1 MLGIFYHFV
10 NGLRRK
16 ASDTMHALCLLCHL
30 SRYSFFPLDE
40 VCFACCLVCC
50 FCVVVL
56 VAHWVDRQANLNING
71 QAYLNTSRANQHRRT
86 KNSELL
92 QLFTLAQLAVRRQDT
107 RKAGCCVC
115 SLESRPHLS
124 FPQPNSSRRHSKPDI
139 QQKECEVSEQPTEEV

>member
-1 MLGIFYHFV
+1 MDSEEKRVIRCTPYVSFV
-10 NGLRRK
+10 TCHAILSSLSMRCVLLVALFA
-16 ASDTMHALCLLCHL
+16 ASVLLCW
-30 SRYSFFPLDE
+30 SRIGSI
-40 VCFACCLVCC
+40 
-50 FCVVVL
+50 
-56 VAHWVDRQANLNING
+56 DRPISTSG

-92 QLFTLAQLAVRRQDT
+92 QLFTLAQLTVRRQDT